1 MSRRTKIALSPATW
15 ELATQRVQGGFTPT
29 VGGPSVLPI
38 FQSTTYKYEDLDQVE
53 RLFSLNDV
61 VVTSVASK
69 SLASIDCR
77 GEIKPG
83 FDAGRVA

>member
-53 RLFSLNDV
+53 RLFALKEV
-61 VVTSVASK
+61 VPVVCPSQKLHSRAMTWW
-69 SLASIDCR
+69 
-77 GEIKPG
+77 
-83 FDAGRVA
+83 